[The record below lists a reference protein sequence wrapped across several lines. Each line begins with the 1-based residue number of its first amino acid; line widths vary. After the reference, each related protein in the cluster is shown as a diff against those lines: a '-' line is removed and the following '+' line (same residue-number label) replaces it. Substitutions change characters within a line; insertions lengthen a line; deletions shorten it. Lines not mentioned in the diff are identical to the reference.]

1 MISIYIDHNGC
12 EPTEFDAICLK
23 EKLRSQFNVEFSCT
37 CKSDIVVFLGCT
49 FTEQKEIE
57 LLEKI
62 NLFVDNPEIVLVVVS
77 GCYLTIQSHPKIRYA
92 RLTDVPKVISEYFQQ
107 NNIKYGRAFGDV
119 NHGIQPSLSQIISI
133 SDGCYGNCSYCSI
146 KTVRGEH
153 RSRPMTDVLADIERV
168 SSKNEKIK
176 LTSVDT
182 AGYGIDNGLTLP
194 QLLKQ
199 IFLTFPHLSVE
210 LGSLNPKLMSR
221 FTDSEL
227 AVFADE
233 HICSNLHLPLQ
244 SASNRVLQA
253 MRRGYTLEEYEKIK
267 SRLMNVGVKLFS
279 TDLIA
284 GFPEETDNDHAA
296 SLSFLNDHEL
306 EFVQI
311 FFFEPRPSTDAMH
324 MPMLDRDIRIA
335 RGIDLIARFLIS
347 YLRFKG
353 VNPEMLINGDIILPF
368 NSNLNIKIEELG
380 YEC

>member
-1 MISIYIDHNGC
+1 MKSIYISHNGC
-12 EPTEFDAICLK
+12 EPTSSDALRLK
-23 EKLRSQFNVEFSCT
+23 EYMYFEFGMEISSFQ
-37 CKSDIVVFLGCT
+37 KSDIIVFLGCT
-49 FTEQKEIE
+49 FTQQKENE
-57 LLEKI
+57 LY
-62 NLFVDNPEIVLVVVS
+62 EILNKLVEDPKKKLVVLS
-77 GCYLTIQSHPKIRYA
+77 GCYLTTQSHPKIRYA
-92 RLTDVPKVISEYFQQ
+92 RLADVPKVITEYLQE
-107 NNIKYGRAFGDV
+107 NNIKYGRALGDV
-119 NHGIQPSLSQIISI
+119 TKSIQPSLSQIISI

-153 RSRPMTDVLADIERV
+153 RSRPITDVLADIDRV
-168 SSKNEKIK
+168 YSKNEKIK

-353 VNPEMLINGDIILPF
+353 VNPEMLINGNIILPF